1 MWVKARWLNAGAG
14 FLVGMA
20 AFGSGVAGLYWLAHS
35 PLFSV
40 RTVELRGA
48 LVQAPR
54 ASIEAAMARFGGGN
68 FFATRIDELRA
79 TLERLPWV
87 RKAAVRRAWPDRLE
101 VTIEE
106 HVALAR
112 WGAGGLVNTY
122 GERFAGEA
130 DAPLPVFVG
139 PPGSEAEI
147 ARRYERLSRIAAP
160 LGSPLE
166 RITLSERRA
175 WQLTLGNGLQLM
187 LGRDAELAEA
197 RLAKFVATYAGIP
210 GARALSRNVVDLR
223 YPNGFTVQARG

>member
-1 MWVKARWLNAGAG
+1 MWGNVRWLNAAAG
-14 FLVGMA
+14 FLVGA
-20 AFGSGVAGLYWLAHS
+20 AALGCAVAALYWLAHS
-35 PLFSV
+35 PLFPV
-40 RTVELRGA
+40 RTVELRSA
-48 LVQAPR
+48 LEHAPR
-54 ASIEAAMARFGGGN
+54 AEVEAALSRFAGGN
-68 FFATRIDELRA
+68 FFAARIDDLRA
-79 TLERLPWV
+79 GLERLAWV
-87 RKAAVRRAWPDRLE
+87 RTAAVRRAWPDRLE

-112 WGAGGLVNTY
+112 WGAGGLVNTH

-130 DAPLPVFVG
+130 DAPLPLFVG
-139 PPGSEAEI
+139 PSGSEAEI
-147 ARRYERLSRIAAP
+147 ARRYQSFSRIAAP

-197 RLAKFVATYAGIP
+197 RLARFVATYAGIP
-210 GARALSRNVVDLR
+210 GARPLARNVVDLR